1 MQIQVF
7 SSDWTNNVKK
17 PAKIASRSL
26 NVLMVKT
33 KVVSIESR
41 KSRSGFAAFSMGKR
55 VRSQSIDCGMLSAA
69 QGSLFLPL
77 KLAGLRFPESRSPTT

>member
-1 MQIQVF
+1 MQSQLF

-26 NVLMVKT
+26 NVFTVKT

-41 KSRSGFAAFSMGKR
+41 KSRSGIAAFSMGKR
-55 VRSQSIDCGMLSAA
+55 VRSQDIDGGRLSAA

-77 KLAGLRFPESRSPTT
+77 ELAGLRFPELRSPTT